1 MYLMNYEEEIENL
14 QLVIETLKGEVY
26 ELKSKLLETEE
37 LLYNYKAA
45 FMKYPDDSEGE
56 AEAGAY
62 YLSD

>member
-1 MYLMNYEEEIENL
+1 MYLMNYEEEISNL
-14 QLVIETLKGEVY
+14 QLIIETLKGEVY

-56 AEAGAY
+56 AEGGSY

>member
-1 MYLMNYEEEIENL
+1 MYLMNYEEEIDNL
-14 QLVIETLKGEVY
+14 QTIIETLKGEVY

-37 LLYNYKAA
+37 LLFNYKQA

-62 YLSD
+62 YYSD